1 MERPRINL
9 IIFIFICFTL
19 NLHGSYRSEVYSA
32 FISNNMQNWKS
43 VIDRMSA
50 SSPKTDELL
59 LELVNYQY
67 GYIAWCL
74 GNKKSDEARKY
85 LNLAEKNLDVLSL
98 NRKNTS
104 LINSYKSAF
113 YGYKIGLNK
122 IMAPFLGPK
131 SLDCARLAVSTD
143 KENPFGYVQ
152 LGNIQFYMPAAF
164 GGSKKEALDY
174 YLTALSLMEKNDKD
188 KSENW
193 NYLSLLTIIAQSY
206 YYVGDYQSSIS
217 FMEKIMKLEPGYGW
231 IKNELYPKVLNK
243 MKG

>member
-1 MERPRINL
+1 MERPRTKMIIL
-9 IIFIFICFTL
+9 IFILATVKL
-19 NLHGSYRSEVYSA
+19 NASYKSEVYNA
-32 FISNNMQNWKS
+32 FISNNMQSWKS
-43 VIDRMSA
+43 VIDRMQST
-50 SSPKTDELL
+50 SPKTDEQL
-59 LELVNYQY
+59 LELVNYEY

-85 LNLAEKNLDVLSL
+85 LSMAEKSLEVLSHDK
-98 NRKNTS
+98 KNTS
-104 LINSYKSAF
+104 IINSYKSAF
-113 YGYKIGLNK
+113 YGYKIGLSK

-131 SLDCARLAVSTD
+131 SLDCARLAVSSD

-174 YLTALSLMEKNDKD
+174 YLKALSLFEKNEKD

-193 NYLSLLTIIAQSY
+193 NYLSLLTVIAQSY
-206 YYVGDYQSSIS
+206 YYVGDYKSSIS
-217 FMEKIMKLEPGYGW
+217 YMEKIMKIEPGYGW

-243 MKG
+243 MNG